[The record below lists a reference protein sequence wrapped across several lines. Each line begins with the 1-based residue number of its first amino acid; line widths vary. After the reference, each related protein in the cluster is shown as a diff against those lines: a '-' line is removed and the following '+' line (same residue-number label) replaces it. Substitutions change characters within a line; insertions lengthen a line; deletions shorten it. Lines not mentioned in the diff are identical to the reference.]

1 MVFCGLACLILF
13 SLAQR
18 ALAKY
23 LVRISVQMFSVDMGP
38 VGEFLAALP
47 KSSPFVKPYIISS
60 GTGICRYGSGNERVS
75 PQMMETDATKLA
87 WQVGLCITEQRRGCQ
102 GCGEES

>member
-18 ALAKY
+18 AL
-23 LVRISVQMFSVDMGP
+23 